1 MNRLD
6 QIKKAHKE
14 FNLIWRGDDI
24 PCGPDCEICFLIA
37 MCEEKQIL
45 SDHNSVLLEQSAIE
59 ESRAKDG
66 LEFEE
71 WFWKN
76 PMADLRDAWMSA
88 RGHK

>member
-1 MNRLD
+1 MHYCPGTGHEEPYNRIGEVHSGACQCAECKD
-6 QIKKAHKE
+6 QH
-14 FNLIWRGDDI
+14 
-24 PCGPDCEICFLIA
+24 
-37 MCEEKQIL
+37 
-45 SDHNSVLLEQSAIE
+45 SVLLEQSAIE

-88 RGHK
+88 RRNK